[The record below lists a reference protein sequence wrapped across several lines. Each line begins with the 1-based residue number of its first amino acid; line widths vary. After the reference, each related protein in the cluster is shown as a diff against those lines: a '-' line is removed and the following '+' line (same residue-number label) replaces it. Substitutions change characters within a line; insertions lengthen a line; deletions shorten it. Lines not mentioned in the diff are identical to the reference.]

1 MCEGFGARGQG
12 SQLSFLVDIIM
23 ESSGSLLTVLRA
35 SDCSS
40 ADSIDIMFNICRFN
54 FNPQQGWSYFLQN
67 TPNFQLLTP
76 NDELLWLID
85 SIKDIWGLSQRTA
98 AFNYNLVSPLEKTAQ
113 IFIKAIILFRV
124 NMLFFFLLS
133 VHCFKS

>member
-1 MCEGFGARGQG
+1 MH
-12 SQLSFLVDIIM
+12 
-23 ESSGSLLTVLRA
+23 LTAAPATALTLYLIFVNL
-35 SDCSS
+35 
-40 ADSIDIMFNICRFN
+40 I

-85 SIKDIWGLSQRTA
+85 SIKDIWGLSQRAA

-113 IFIKAIILFRV
+113 NFIKAIILFRV
-124 NMLFFFLLS
+124 NVPFFFFFFFACTILKANGLKINPTS
-133 VHCFKS
+133 QCLPSALFTQDSL